1 MRTYQTLNKGE
12 IRAVELTIRD
22 KDGQSFTPSGAYA
35 EISKDGGTIVSEQAA
50 SINGNKIYITIGL
63 LVTSTIGEYS
73 IYWRILKD
81 SYTYYHI
88 TNLTVVE
95 L

>member
-12 IRAVELTIRD
+12 IRAVEVTIRD

-35 EISKDGGTIVSEQAA
+35 EILMAGSEVIAEQAV
-50 SINGNKIYITIGL
+50 SINGNKIYMTIGTI
-63 LVTSTIGEYS
+63 VTSVIGEYN
-73 IYWRILKD
+73 INWRILKD